1 MRYAKSHHFGP
12 IESLE
17 TGRGYFGP
25 PPVKVHAFFIDGL
38 LIDTGPPNAKKAM
51 LDWLQP
57 KNVAQ
62 VFVSHHHEDHSG
74 NVNAIQCVHNVKSYS
89 SALCADLVKG
99 KVETSIP
106 QLLFWGRPEYIDSLI
121 PIKRDFISTPKH
133 RFEVVP
139 IPGHSPDQL
148 ALFERE
154 QGWLFSADAFVSPVI
169 KYFMK
174 KESMAQQITS
184 LQRLLVLDFE
194 MLLCCHKPLIHGGK
208 ALLQS
213 KCNFLQDYYGQ
224 VVKYHQQGHSPKR
237 ILSLMGKKEVVFQKR
252 LSQNN
257 LSAINMVHSVLR
269 DETLK
274 KQLINP
280 A

>member
-1 MRYAKSHHFGP
+1 MRYAKLHHFGP

-38 LIDTGPPNAKKAM
+38 LVDTGAPYAKAAI
-51 LDWLQP
+51 LDWLRP
-57 KNVAQ
+57 KKVEQ
-62 VFVSHHHEDHSG
+62 IFVTHHHEDHSG
-74 NVNAIQCVHNVKSYS
+74 NVNAIQNVHKVKAYS
-89 SALCADLVKG
+89 SELCADLVKG

-121 PIKRDFISTPKH
+121 PIEKKTLSTSKYQFEFI
-133 RFEVVP
+133 P
-139 IPGHSPDQL
+139 IPGHAPDQL
-148 ALFERE
+148 ALYEKD

-174 KESMAQQITS
+174 KESMALQIQS
-184 LQRLLVLDFE
+184 LQRLLALDFE
-194 MLLCCHKPLIHGGK
+194 FLLCCHKPLMKDGK
-208 ALLQS
+208 IQLKQ

-224 VVKYHQQGHSPKR
+224 VVHYHQQGHAPHK
-237 ILSLMGKKEVVFQKR
+237 ILSLMGKKELWFQKI

-257 LSAINMVHSVLR
+257 LSAINMVYSVLR
-269 DETLK
+269 DESQK
-274 KQLINP
+274 SR
-280 A
+280 

>member
-1 MRYAKSHHFGP
+1 MRYAKRHHFGP

-38 LIDTGPPNAKKAM
+38 LVDTGAPNAKKAI
-51 LDWLQP
+51 LEWLKP
-57 KNVAQ
+57 KAIEQ
-62 VFVSHHHEDHSG
+62 IFVTHHHEDHSG
-74 NVNAIQCVHNVKSYS
+74 NVNAIQNQYKVNAYS
-89 SALCADLVKG
+89 SSLCAELVKG
-99 KVETSIP
+99 KVQTSIP

-121 PIKRDFISTPKH
+121 PITLDSISTSKYT
-133 RFEVVP
+133 FQLIP
-139 IPGHSPDQL
+139 IPGHAADQC
-148 ALFERE
+148 ALYEKE
-154 QGWLFSADAFVSPVI
+154 HGWLFSADAFVSPVI

-174 KESMAQQITS
+174 KESMAEQIVS
-184 LQRLLVLDFE
+184 LERLLALDFDL
-194 MLLCCHKPLIHGGK
+194 LLCCHKPILQGGK
-208 ALLQS
+208 DQLQS

-224 VVKYHQQGHSPKR
+224 VLRYHQQGYSPSK
-237 ILSLMGKKEVVFQKR
+237 ILFLMGKKELWFQK
-252 LSQNN
+252 LISQNN

-269 DETLK
+269 DETK

>member
-1 MRYAKSHHFGP
+1 MRYAKSHRFGP

-38 LIDTGPPNAKKAM
+38 LIDTGAPYAKTAM
-51 LDWLQP
+51 LDWLRP
-57 KNVAQ
+57 KTVDQ
-62 VFVSHHHEDHSG
+62 IFVTHHHEDHSG
-74 NVNAIQCVHNVKSYS
+74 NVNAIQKDHKVNAYS

-106 QLLFWGRPEYIDSLI
+106 QLLFWGRPEYIDSLL
-121 PIKRDFISTPKH
+121 PITKDSLSTPKH
-133 RFEVVP
+133 CFEFLP
-139 IPGHSPDQL
+139 IPGHAPDQM
-148 ALFERE
+148 ALYERE
-154 QGWLFSADAFVSPVI
+154 YGWLFSADAFVSPVI

-174 KESMAQQITS
+174 KESMAQQIAS
-184 LQRLLVLDFE
+184 LQRLLLLDFE
-194 MLLCCHKPLIHGGK
+194 MLLCCHKPLVQGGK
-208 ALLQS
+208 AQLQS

-224 VVKYHQQGHSPKR
+224 VVKYHEQGNAPRK
-237 ILSLMGKKEVVFQKR
+237 ILSLMGKKELWFQKL

-269 DETLK
+269 DEAQK
-274 KQLINP
+274 NS
-280 A
+280 